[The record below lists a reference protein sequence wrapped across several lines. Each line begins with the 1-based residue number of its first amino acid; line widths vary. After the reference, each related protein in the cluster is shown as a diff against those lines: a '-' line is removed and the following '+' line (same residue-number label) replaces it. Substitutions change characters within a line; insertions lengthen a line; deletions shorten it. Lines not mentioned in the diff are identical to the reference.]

1 MPYTQEQLEAMSIDE
16 LRKDY
21 ETLGEFLK
29 KHHKEAEQNR
39 KKTMDRK
46 KMREQIQHHKS
57 INNLTKNKIDVGA
70 EILKRNKQ

>member
-1 MPYTQEQLEAMSIDE
+1 MSYTKKQLEEMDIDD
-16 LRKDY
+16 LHKDH
-21 ETLGEFLK
+21 ETIEEFLK

-39 KKTMDRK
+39 QKPMDRK

-57 INNLTKNKIDVGA
+57 INKLTKNKIDVGA